1 MTVRLLLRKAH
12 RQGVSLSRGFSSVHI
27 WGNGNDGQLG
37 LGEVVKVGNV
47 MPTYDELTP
56 LALTTLPLDEDE
68 TVVEFAGGQNHS
80 LAVTSAGRL
89 FAWGS
94 AGYGKLG
101 LGGDSGEVLLPKLV
115 AELGDVEVVS
125 AACGDNHSAVV
136 DSDGGLYTWGFNG
149 SFFSGGGMLGHGNR
163 DAVATPK
170 RVESLDEEGIQVRTV
185 TAGEL
190 HTAILT
196 IDGEVMTCG
205 AGEYGRLG
213 LGGALDEHTFLPV
226 DYLSDVDV
234 TQLVSGH
241 AFSIALTEQG
251 DLFGWGR
258 NDQGQLGQ
266 GGTMS
271 LDVYSM
277 NADPVPINEFLA
289 GDDMGGSTEIE
300 PGSIAFVAAGHSHAA
315 CVTKSGELYMWGM
328 KTYLSPQKIEVFKGD
343 SDEPE
348 TVQSVT
354 LGQNFTVV
362 TNATGEV
369 FTFGNGNSKCLGHGD
384 TKNSFQPKYVEALE
398 GRPIAYLRAGH
409 NHVVAFEQPPII
421 EQ

>member
-1 MTVRLLLRKAH
+1 
-12 RQGVSLSRGFSSVHI
+12 
-27 WGNGNDGQLG
+27 
-37 LGEVVKVGNV
+37 
-47 MPTYDELTP
+47 MPSYDEFLP
-56 LALTTLPLDEDE
+56 LPLTTVPLEEDE
-68 TVVEFAGGQNHS
+68 TLVEFAGGMNHS

-94 AGYGKLG
+94 AAHGKLG
-101 LGGDSGEVLLPKLV
+101 LGGDTGGSVLLPT
-115 AELGDVEVVS
+115 EVTALAHVKIES
-125 AACGDNHSAVV
+125 AACGDNHSVAL
-136 DSDGGLYTWGFNG
+136 DSDGNIFTWSFNG
-149 SFFSGGGMLGHGNR
+149 SFFAGGGMLGHGTR
-163 DAVATPK
+163 DTVAMPK
-170 RVESLDEEGIQVRTV
+170 WVESLDEEAIQVKTV

-196 IDGEVMTCG
+196 TDGEVMTCG

-213 LGGALDEHTFLPV
+213 LGGSFDEHSFLPV
-226 DYLSDVDV
+226 DYLADVDV

-315 CVTKSGELYMWGM
+315 CITKAGELYMWGM
-328 KTYLSPQKIEVFKGD
+328 KTYLSPKKMEVFKEG
-343 SDEPE
+343 SVEPE
-348 TVQSVT
+348 VSI
-354 LGQNFTVV
+354 
-362 TNATGEV
+362 
-369 FTFGNGNSKCLGHGD
+369 
-384 TKNSFQPKYVEALE
+384 AL
-398 GRPIAYLRAGH
+398 LSC
-409 NHVVAFEQPPII
+409 
-421 EQ
+421 